1 MALHFGK
8 RVTMALDPNSKAR
21 AFAIGKRK
29 SEKLELIFSY
39 HGNTMMKYS
48 VSAKK
53 HEDEETKEIT
63 TSQ

>member
-1 MALHFGK
+1 
-8 RVTMALDPNSKAR
+8 MALDPNSKAR

-29 SEKLELIFSY
+29 SEKLELIVSY